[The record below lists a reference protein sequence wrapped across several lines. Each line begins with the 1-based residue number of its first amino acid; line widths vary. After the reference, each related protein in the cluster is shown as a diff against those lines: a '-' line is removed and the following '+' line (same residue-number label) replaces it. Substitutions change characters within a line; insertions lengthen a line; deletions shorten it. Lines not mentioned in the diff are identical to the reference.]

1 MTPYFS
7 KWWHRLNFFPYE
19 TIWADFS
26 YSILKD
32 IDIRG
37 ILYSCTLSLMGSW
50 KKWEVNVYGQSVI
63 MSWKMYMFWGFWCT
77 LPEPLCHISFTLTA
91 DGVPTLT
98 SAQHRIWWCYDHPSL
113 HGNLIFFFLNT
124 SSLSSERLVFLFSTA
139 GNDLQGQR
147 TNSTFLTFGSKWLVS
162 YLGVQV
168 LNKTSYKSHFSGRL
182 FWCLMRRD
190 FSGSLEK

>member
-1 MTPYFS
+1 MSLTFITFYMTPYFS

-63 MSWKMYMFWGFWCT
+63 MNWKMYMFWGLVYIARTAVSYFIYTNRRWCPYPDICT
-77 LPEPLCHISFTLTA
+77 AQDLMMLWSSIFTRES
-91 DGVPTLT
+91 D
-98 SAQHRIWWCYDHPSL
+98 
-113 HGNLIFFFLNT
+113 FFFKYEFSQLRT
-124 SSLSSERLVFLFSTA
+124 SSIFVFNSWKWSTRA
-139 GNDLQGQR
+139 EN
-147 TNSTFLTFGSKWLVS
+147 
-162 YLGVQV
+162 
-168 LNKTSYKSHFSGRL
+168 
-182 FWCLMRRD
+182 
-190 FSGSLEK
+190 

>member
-1 MTPYFS
+1 MSLTFITFYMTPYFS

-77 LPEPLCHISFTLTA
+77 LPELLCHISFTLKQMVSLPWHLHSTGSDDA
-91 DGVPTLT
+91 MIIHLYTGIWLFFKYEFSQLRT
-98 SAQHRIWWCYDHPSL
+98 SRI
-113 HGNLIFFFLNT
+113 F
-124 SSLSSERLVFLFSTA
+124 VFNSWKWSTRA
-139 GNDLQGQR
+139 EN
-147 TNSTFLTFGSKWLVS
+147 
-162 YLGVQV
+162 
-168 LNKTSYKSHFSGRL
+168 
-182 FWCLMRRD
+182 
-190 FSGSLEK
+190 